1 MANTWVRWLIRKSEE
16 TVAKDDLALHPTHGF
31 SCYYHVS
38 TGRNFSQLSELWCML
53 VLTEAMTLLRNTS
66 LKCRMP
72 DGSEALVSNVGVWVN
87 HSSCQRPCRITETG
101 NWLYHH
107 ISAVEKRHMQSRW
120 QAQGLPLQ
128 VATKIKTTE
137 KRPLLWIVDKA
148 LWKQQWSG

>member
-1 MANTWVRWLIRKSEE
+1 M
-16 TVAKDDLALHPTHGF
+16 AKDDLALHPTHGF

-66 LKCRMP
+66 LKCRVP

-107 ISAVEKRHMQSRW
+107 ISAAEEQHAEQMAGTGASLTSGHENKNNRKE
-120 QAQGLPLQ
+120 AI
-128 VATKIKTTE
+128 A
-137 KRPLLWIVDKA
+137 VDC
-148 LWKQQWSG
+148 

>member
-1 MANTWVRWLIRKSEE
+1 M
-16 TVAKDDLALHPTHGF
+16 AKDDLALPPTHGF
-31 SCYYHVS
+31 SCYYHLS

-101 NWLYHH
+101 NWLYYHV
-107 ISAVEKRHMQSRW
+107 SAAEKQHAEQMAGTGASKCPRKQ
-120 QAQGLPLQ
+120 
-128 VATKIKTTE
+128 
-137 KRPLLWIVDKA
+137 
-148 LWKQQWSG
+148 KQQKRGHCCGLLTRPFGNDSDLGNFWLLSFQVLKNQSL